1 MGSDAWAIV
10 AAVAFMVVGLAVV
23 FVPLVLLVK
32 RDQKRGTRRRS
43 GNGDSS
49 ISSSMNDIINLN

>member
-1 MGSDAWAIV
+1 MSPDAWA
-10 AAVAFMVVGLAVV
+10 AAAGVAFLVGALVVV
-23 FVPLVLLVK
+23 FLPLVLLVR
-32 RDQKRGTRRRS
+32 RDRKRGTRRRS